1 MRISDWSSDVC
12 SSDLDAEQEM
22 VQTLLREKP
31 SVRRDHLNEEG
42 PRHDEVTIEELVG
55 VLSFLRIVQGAIL
68 AGSVVEGLA
77 DAGVV
82 FAKAQAIGIENGG
95 FDRQDGLAANDA
107 VAEHHGVEIEH
118 FFQWSVRRHDRS
130 EEHTS
135 ELQELMRI

>member
-82 FAKAQAIGIENGG
+82 FAKAQAIEIENGG
-95 FDRQDGLAANDA
+95 FDRQDVLAANDA
-107 VAEHHGVEIEH
+107 VSETHGIEIDY
-118 FFQWSVRRHDRS
+118 FLPLTVSRHAGTVSRKMSTDHQRP
-130 EEHTS
+130 
-135 ELQELMRI
+135 

>member
-1 MRISDWSSDVC
+1 MSFCFLMIRRPPRSTRTD
-12 SSDLDAEQEM
+12 
-22 VQTLLREKP
+22 TLFPYTTLFR
-31 SVRRDHLNEEG
+31 S
-42 PRHDEVTIEELVG
+42 
-55 VLSFLRIVQGAIL
+55 IL

-118 FFQWSVRRHDRS
+118 FFQWSVRRRS
-130 EEHTS
+130 AE
-135 ELQELMRI
+135 RRVGK